1 MNKNDVPI
9 LLIGLGGIGSYIVNE
24 TYGKLKQEGDI
35 DFLEALVFDT
45 DEAELSKLENIPKD
59 SKVQTSTDKS
69 VGYVLE
75 RDKNAN
81 MWFPVHPKILA
92 MNLIKGAGQI
102 RAVSRLALRAAMKE
116 GKLNKIQKV
125 KDKLYRLGSN
135 AAEKGVR
142 IVLVSSLMGGTGSG
156 MFLQIP
162 LYLREVMQS
171 KFSADRIEIQGVFML
186 PDVLMGSVN
195 GKEEVNVYANAYASM
210 KEMNAI
216 IMSLAKEGPTIE
228 LEYRPDQIT
237 DEAENKGIGI
247 NDWPYDYCYIYDKE
261 DAKGRNIGELDEYKH
276 MIADNLYSQVY
287 GPVSDALHSHFI
299 NEIRSIIRKNSKNI
313 FGGLAIGKIIYPY
326 DEICEYITNKA
337 IYENLKEQL
346 LRIDESYKN
355 KLEQYEKDRQ
365 SGNETERPEIGSH
378 YMDEFDT
385 MAKDKTNIFFK
396 QLDDQVLSI
405 DENGEKNGYLSDDYL
420 DYVDNLFEE
429 QAEDFKSKNNLTQL
443 NRQKL
448 DNAPEGQVRSIIMA
462 KEDEFKEFKRSV
474 DAKMDSMGEM
484 KANSDF
490 KFYDDRGESYLDT
503 FLKKDNVYIN
513 PVGIRYLLYRIQ
525 DELIKMKAEYAEE
538 VENKRND
545 LTKIEINKV
554 TKLFKNKDT
563 FEQALDHAL
572 NASKN
577 PADKFVFKTFQ
588 KFKDEYQDASMKHYK
603 MLIEYAKDKFANG
616 YLRKMIEL
624 IGALIKEYEGMFNK
638 LDEQKIS
645 IEKRIAELE
654 NKDNGKQ
661 LKPNIYVLKTKAYM
675 QKLWES
681 IPIAV
686 RINTLSNVLPEKM
699 HENLKINCKQKL
711 KSQDANVVGYDTLFN
726 KLILEGCKE
735 SLKED
740 ATVKDILDMNIVR
753 AIAKEYEFAKELGEV
768 SNVKDEDTYIREK
781 LKTIIN
787 LTEPFAANSDDASD
801 FVVWGLNDNLRL
813 QSESSEGKT
822 KIQTM
827 IEEATDLAKRLVLD
841 SDYSKYEIEYIH
853 SRYGLLINDF
863 AKFSDKKGD
872 EGRYYKC
879 YEQVIKDVSN
889 DYGSMGRNVEIT
901 PHIDKDWH
909 KILPPIGGEKL
920 MEENIQKAKAFITCL
935 PLGFV
940 VVEKRNISA
949 DKVKLEFKRKLGSTV
964 AISIEALGEKVEGN
978 VSNLYDGLIYNPKL
992 VENINEEI
1000 SKYIDELKKDKTIG
1014 DANGDCFADK
1024 YIKKLLDF
1032 KLITYSEISNV
1043 LDLFIVLFR
1052 ESKNVDEKDKIIM
1065 FSNLANG
1072 LCEIV
1077 ENIVSAYVE
1086 VDKEAISY
1094 ATKEVLKKL
1103 IENSKLASK
1112 VNEDSPEYTYTL
1124 SIIKD
1129 KINKYEE
1136 K

>member
-24 TYGKLKQEGDI
+24 TYGKLKKKGDI

-228 LEYRPDQIT
+228 LEYKPDQIS
-237 DEAENKGIGI
+237 DEADSKGIGI

-313 FGGLAIGKIIYPY
+313 FGGLAIGKLIYPY
-326 DEICEYITNKA
+326 DEICEYVTNKA
-337 IYENLKEQL
+337 VYENLKEQL
-346 LRIDESYKN
+346 LRIDTSYKN
-355 KLEQYEKDRQ
+355 KLEQYEKNRQ
-365 SGNETERPEIGSH
+365 SGNDSEKPEIGSH
-378 YMDEFDT
+378 YMAEFDT
-385 MAKDKTNIFFK
+385 MTEDKTNVFFK
-396 QLDDQVLSI
+396 QILEQVSSK
-405 DENGEKNGYLSDDYL
+405 DENGENNGYLSDDYL
-420 DYVDNLFEE
+420 DYVDELFEE

-448 DNAPEGQVRSIIMA
+448 DNAPEGQVRSIIIA
-462 KEDEFKEFKRSV
+462 KEEEFKGFRSAI
-474 DAKMDSMGEM
+474 DAKLDSMGEM
-484 KANSDF
+484 RANTDF
-490 KFYDDRGESYLDT
+490 KFYDDKGESFVDT

-513 PVGIRYLLYRIQ
+513 PVGIRYLLYKIQ
-525 DELIKMKAEYAEE
+525 DELVRMKAEYGEE
-538 VENKRND
+538 LDTNRDN
-545 LTKIEINKV
+545 LSKIETNKV
-554 TKLFKNKDT
+554 TKLFKNKNT

-572 NASKN
+572 NANRN
-577 PADKFVFKTFQ
+577 PADKFTFKTFQ

-603 MLIEYAKDKFANG
+603 MLGEYAKDKFANG
-616 YLRKMIEL
+616 YLRRMIEL
-624 IGALIKEYEGMFNK
+624 ISALIREYEGMFNK
-638 LDEQKIS
+638 LDEQKIG

-661 LKPNIYVLKTKAYM
+661 LKPNIYILKTKAYM

-681 IPIAV
+681 IPISV
-686 RINTLSNVLPEKM
+686 RLNTLSNVLPEKM
-699 HENLKINCKQKL
+699 HENLKMNCKLKL
-711 KSQDANVVGYDTLFN
+711 KSQDANVVGYEELFN
-726 KLILEGCKE
+726 RLILEGCKE
-735 SLKED
+735 SLKSD
-740 ATVKDILDMNIVR
+740 AAVKDILDMNIVK

-768 SNVKDEDTYIREK
+768 SDVKDEETYIREK

-813 QSESSEGKT
+813 PSENSQGKT

-827 IEEATDLAKRLVLD
+827 IEESTDLAKRLVLD
-841 SDYSKYEIEYIH
+841 SEYSKYEIEYIH

-920 MEENIQKAKAFITCL
+920 KEENILKAKAFITCL
-935 PLGFV
+935 PLDFV
-940 VVEKRNISA
+940 VVEKRNIGA
-949 DKVKLEFKRKLGSTV
+949 DKEKLEFKRKIGSTV
-964 AISIEALGEKVEGN
+964 PISIEALGEKVEGN
-978 VSNLYDGLIYNPKL
+978 VAKLYDGFQYNPKL

-1000 SKYIDELKKDKTIG
+1000 DKYIDELKKDKTLG
-1014 DANGDCFADK
+1014 DKTGAYLEDK
-1024 YIKKLLDF
+1024 YIKKLINF
-1032 KLITYSEISNV
+1032 KFVSYSDIADI
-1043 LDLFIVLFR
+1043 LDLLIVLFR
-1052 ESKNVDEKDKIIM
+1052 ESKNVDEQKKIVM
-1065 FSNLANG
+1065 FENLING
-1072 LCEIV
+1072 LCEII
-1077 ENIVSAYVE
+1077 EDIVSSYVE
-1086 VDKEAISY
+1086 IDKEAVAI
-1094 ATKEVLKKL
+1094 AAKDVLTKIV
-1103 IENSKLASK
+1103 ENSKLASK
-1112 VNEDSPEYTYTL
+1112 VSDNSPEYTHTL
-1124 SIIKD
+1124 GIIKD
-1129 KINKYEE
+1129 KINKYEGN
-1136 K
+1136 